1 MIPSSKLPCLSSW
14 ILFFNRL
21 DKLSLQGSGPAVFQ
35 HPQQPARDARE
46 EAVGLGQLWVPPRW
60 AHRDLPAPG
69 GTQGCSPG
77 NSSWKGDV
85 TIPEAFE
92 TPGLL
97 TLSGTCMVANTAG

>member
-1 MIPSSKLPCLSSW
+1 M
-14 ILFFNRL
+14 
-21 DKLSLQGSGPAVFQ
+21 
-35 HPQQPARDARE
+35 
-46 EAVGLGQLWVPPRW
+46 GQLWVHPRW

-77 NSSWKGDV
+77 NSSWEGDV

-97 TLSGTCMVANTAG
+97 TFLGHVHVDKHGRAEGVLCCVWGTAVGFGSLAGK